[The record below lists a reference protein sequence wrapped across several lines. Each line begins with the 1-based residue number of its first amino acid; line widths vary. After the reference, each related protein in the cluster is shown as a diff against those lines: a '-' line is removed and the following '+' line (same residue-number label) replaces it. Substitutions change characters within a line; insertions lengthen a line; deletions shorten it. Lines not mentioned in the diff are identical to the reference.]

1 MVWFTMSDQQISNK
15 AVVPMWA
22 YRGRLLW
29 LLLLLLALIG
39 CSSQTVPTPT
49 SPPTVQSVQS
59 PATTT
64 RDGTLTA
71 LRTAVRRVREG
82 EQVEIERLHDLEVR
96 EGDQITL
103 SDQGHGLLRFRED
116 LVLELFRE
124 TQLGVIEAKH
134 DANGFLVFR
143 FGLDAGSMHIEL
155 NAQRDTR
162 LELQTDVTTA
172 TVTAAAGEG
181 AEFITC
187 YRPGTAA
194 CLATIRGAVDVVVG
208 DKSVT
213 VSAGEAVYLLADM
226 PLGEPICI
234 VEDELL
240 TWLEMAR
247 SGEQNRELHAVMSE
261 WPQLGCD
268 AVASATATP
277 PQSTVPSAENMARVE
292 GGLYEIGS
300 RNEDSFHVAAREIEV
315 DPYWIDRYEVTNEQ
329 YGAFVDATGHAP
341 PAGWP
346 YASGREQYPVQG
358 VTWDAANAYCQ
369 WRLKRLPTEAEW
381 EIAGRGA
388 GDPPPSY
395 PWGNDPFANGEV
407 DTLPFNETYPVGSV
421 EFTASSLGVY
431 DLVGN
436 VWEWVGEPY
445 DQLEEGLRMLR
456 GGRHGFHR
464 DLAFRQPAGPAEASL
479 LPFAGF
485 RCAANQVEGE

>member
-1 MVWFTMSDQQISNK
+1 MVRFTMSDQQITSE
-15 AVVPMWA
+15 AVVPTWA
-22 YRGRLLW
+22 YRSRLPW
-29 LLLLLLALIG
+29 LLLLLLALFG
-39 CSSQTVPTPT
+39 CTSQTVPTPT
-49 SPPTVQSVQS
+49 SPPTVQSVQA
-59 PATTT
+59 PATIS
-64 RDGTLTA
+64 RDGNLTA
-71 LRTAVRRVREG
+71 LRANVWRIRDG
-82 EQVEIERLHDLEVR
+82 EQVEIERLHALEIR

-124 TQLGVIEAKH
+124 TQLEVLEAKH
-134 DANGFLVFR
+134 DTNGFLVFSFR
-143 FGLDAGSMHIEL
+143 LGAGSVHIEL

-162 LELQTDVTTA
+162 LELQTDLTTG
-172 TVTAAAGEG
+172 TVTAAGGEG
-181 AEFITC
+181 AEFTIC
-187 YRPGTAA
+187 YTPETAA
-194 CLATIRGAVDVVVG
+194 CLATVRGAVEVVV
-208 DKSVT
+208 DDRSVT
-213 VSAGEAVYLLADM
+213 VPAGEAVYLLANM
-226 PLGEPICI
+226 PLGDPIC
-234 VEDELL
+234 VVQDELVA
-240 TWLEMAR
+240 WLEMAR

-268 AVASATATP
+268 DVAAATATP
-277 PQSTVPSAENMARVE
+277 PQPTAPSAENMVRVE

-300 RNEDSFHVAAREIEV
+300 RNADNFHVTARDIEV
-315 DPYWIDRYEVTNEQ
+315 ASYWIDLYEVTNEQ

-346 YASGREQYPVQG
+346 FASGREQYPVQG
-358 VTWDAANAYCQ
+358 VTWDASNAYCQ

-388 GDPPPSY
+388 GDPPPTY
-395 PWGNDPFANGEV
+395 PWGDDPFANGAV
-407 DTLPFNETYPVGSV
+407 DTLPFNETYPVGSA

-485 RCAANQVEGE
+485 RCATNQVEGE